1 MADAIEV
8 LEAEANFKSDDCA
21 TVRLQPLQLPSAA
34 VVWLASVVFDDPAEE
49 IGFVVPLRTAKAFR
63 AIGMH
68 NSGKRLFEMELLEGA
83 TTDISGVVTL
93 VNGDRVR
100 ALELVPALLPY
111 ELSEL
116 DEKILHLTISMIEGA
131 ESRCYR
137 DLRDDLPTAE
147 RGGIPS
153 LKFLDF
159 SKLTDGLHRPAL
171 KIPYLKVIRGEFEE
185 TYSRE
190 VSPSEQKIAD
200 ALEKAGLR
208 VPRRRPK
215 TA

>member
-1 MADAIEV
+1 
-8 LEAEANFKSDDCA
+8 
-21 TVRLQPLQLPSAA
+21 
-34 VVWLASVVFDDPAEE
+34 
-49 IGFVVPLRTAKAFR
+49 
-63 AIGMH
+63 
-68 NSGKRLFEMELLEGA
+68 
-83 TTDISGVVTL
+83 
-93 VNGDRVR
+93 
-100 ALELVPALLPY
+100 
-111 ELSEL
+111 
-116 DEKILHLTISMIEGA
+116 MIEGA